1 MEIVNV
7 SIDDLIPYENNPRN
21 NERAIEKVANSISEF
36 GFKVPIIIDKD
47 NVIVC
52 GHTRYLAAKQLK
64 MAQIPCIMA
73 NDLTEEQIK
82 AFRLVDNK
90 TSEFASWDYDMLSK
104 ELSELNIDM
113 TDFGFIED
121 QEINIDDFFVESYT
135 SSKEKSKDTITCP
148 YCGEVIKI

>member
-36 GFKVPIIIDKD
+36 GFKVPLIIDKD

-52 GHTRYLAAKQLK
+52 GHTRYLAAKQLE

-90 TSEFASWDYDMLSK
+90 TSEFASWDYDMLSF
-104 ELSELNIDM
+104 ELDEIGIDM
-113 TDFGFIED
+113 TDFGFTEAED
-121 QEINIDDFFVESYT
+121 INLDDFFH
-135 SSKEKSKDTITCP
+135 
-148 YCGEVIKI
+148 